1 LKLLILIILF
11 FTKLSI
17 AQSDSGFIKGFDV
30 SFIPQIE
37 NLGGKYYLNYV
48 LTDPLEIFKLNDINY
63 IRLRLWHSPADGYCG
78 LGSTLD
84 MASRI
89 KEKGLKFLLNFHYS
103 DTWADPG
110 SQDKPAA
117 WDTLSFD
124 VLVDSIYS
132 YTFDVLHAF
141 DAINA
146 LPDMVQIGNEIIGGM
161 LWNDGRINGSYNT
174 PEQWEKFT
182 TLLKSAIQG
191 ARDAVPDTTIP
202 LMIHID
208 RGGDNSASRWFF
220 DHLNSAGVQFDVIGQ
235 SFYPWWHGTL
245 TQLENNINDLAV
257 RYNKDI
263 YVVETAYPWTLAWFD
278 TVNNIVGSSDQLHTG
293 YPATVEGQSAF
304 LADMIEIIKN
314 APNNRGKGLFYWEPA
329 YISVDSLGSSWE
341 NLTLFDFQGNVL
353 NSIEVFRDTTIDTSA
368 AINVTFNLNTAA
380 HFDTLSPEAFVQLRG
395 EVVNGSEKFISG
407 EEITWDM
414 NSKIILEN
422 LNGDYWQKTIRVLPG
437 TEINYKYWTGHN
449 RDNPTFLGLGWEGP
463 ILSYDSAGSY
473 RKFIAGVNDT
483 ILPVEYYNPSG
494 VTEVQFWQPFEH
506 KEDSIAV
513 RFKVNMAGTASSGRF
528 DPEING
534 PVGVRGDP
542 INTINILSW
551 DQTKIILSRD
561 SLSLNNGSFWSGT
574 AYYPLS
580 TAGIVQYYR
589 FYIVND
595 TGNGLESNIPDRTF
609 TLPFKD
615 TTIYWVYFDNQ
626 GIITNI
632 QNRIPEFDDF
642 MLYQNYPNPFNPSTK
657 INFELKHRTRINLAV
672 FNYLG
677 EKVATLANK
686 EEGAGKYFFEW
697 NGNDSR
703 GNNVSSG
710 IYFIRIAAGTKMKSI
725 KALLLK

>member
-1 LKLLILIILF
+1 
-11 FTKLSI
+11 
-17 AQSDSGFIKGFDV
+17 
-30 SFIPQIE
+30 
-37 NLGGKYYLNYV
+37 
-48 LTDPLEIFKLNDINY
+48 
-63 IRLRLWHSPADGYCG
+63 
-78 LGSTLD
+78 
-84 MASRI
+84 
-89 KEKGLKFLLNFHYS
+89 
-103 DTWADPG
+103 
-110 SQDKPAA
+110 
-117 WDTLSFD
+117 
-124 VLVDSIYS
+124 
-132 YTFDVLHAF
+132 
-141 DAINA
+141 
-146 LPDMVQIGNEIIGGM
+146 
-161 LWNDGRINGSYNT
+161 
-174 PEQWEKFT
+174 
-182 TLLKSAIQG
+182 
-191 ARDAVPDTTIP
+191 
-202 LMIHID
+202 
-208 RGGDNSASRWFF
+208 
-220 DHLNSAGVQFDVIGQ
+220 
-235 SFYPWWHGTL
+235 
-245 TQLENNINDLAV
+245 
-257 RYNKDI
+257 
-263 YVVETAYPWTLAWFD
+263 
-278 TVNNIVGSSDQLHTG
+278 
-293 YPATVEGQSAF
+293 
-304 LADMIEIIKN
+304 
-314 APNNRGKGLFYWEPA
+314 
-329 YISVDSLGSSWE
+329 
-341 NLTLFDFQGNVL
+341 
-353 NSIEVFRDTTIDTSA
+353 
-368 AINVTFNLNTAA
+368 
-380 HFDTLSPEAFVQLRG
+380 
-395 EVVNGSEKFISG
+395 
-407 EEITWDM
+407 
-414 NSKIILEN
+414 
-422 LNGDYWQKTIRVLPG
+422 
-437 TEINYKYWTGHN
+437 
-449 RDNPTFLGLGWEGP
+449 
-463 ILSYDSAGSY
+463 
-473 RKFIAGVNDT
+473 
-483 ILPVEYYNPSG
+483 
-494 VTEVQFWQPFEH
+494 
-506 KEDSIAV
+506 
-513 RFKVNMAGTASSGRF
+513 MAGTASSGRF